1 MKRYVI
7 DSAALLENLETVRR
21 RAKGAKIYAVLKG
34 NAYGLGIVNA
44 AHILAKANVE
54 AFAVTEASEAETLRR
69 EGFEQEILIIRSTSN
84 REDLRTFIRLG
95 CVCTVGSSDAAIAIR
110 AAAQELDMSACV
122 HIEIDTGMGRTGFS
136 PSALEDIKNVYNLG
150 AEVVVTGIYTH
161 FHSAFSNQK
170 ATRAQF
176 DLFMSTVTALQN
188 AGYETGC
195 VHAANSSALMLYD
208 WAVLDAVRVGSALL
222 GRLSFRTKGDRALK
236 KVGYIESTI
245 DSVGWLS
252 EGSTVGYGAGC
263 KLKKA
268 KKVAIIPV
276 GYYHGFNVSQ
286 DQDLF
291 RFRDGVRGCLS
302 NIRNIIFPRS
312 IKVTV
317 NGKEVKVLGHIGMMH
332 TAVDVTKVDCSTASI
347 AVLQAKPTMIKG
359 LERYYK

>member
-1 MKRYVI
+1 
-7 DSAALLENLETVRR
+7 
-21 RAKGAKIYAVLKG
+21 
-34 NAYGLGIVNA
+34 
-44 AHILAKANVE
+44 
-54 AFAVTEASEAETLRR
+54 
-69 EGFEQEILIIRSTSN
+69 
-84 REDLRTFIRLG
+84 
-95 CVCTVGSSDAAIAIR
+95 
-110 AAAQELDMSACV
+110 
-122 HIEIDTGMGRTGFS
+122 
-136 PSALEDIKNVYNLG
+136 
-150 AEVVVTGIYTH
+150 
-161 FHSAFSNQK
+161 
-170 ATRAQF
+170 
-176 DLFMSTVTALQN
+176 MSTVTALQN

-222 GRLSFRTKGDRALK
+222 GRLSFRNKLK

-252 EGSTVGYGAGC
+252 EGSTVGYGAGY

-302 NIRNIIFPRS
+302 NIRNMLFPRS

-317 NGKEVKVLGHIGMMH
+317 AGKEVKVLGHIGMMH
-332 TAVDVTKVDCSTASI
+332 TAVDVTKVDCSTSSI
-347 AVLQAKPTMIKG
+347 AILQAKPTMIKG
-359 LERYYK
+359 LDRHYK